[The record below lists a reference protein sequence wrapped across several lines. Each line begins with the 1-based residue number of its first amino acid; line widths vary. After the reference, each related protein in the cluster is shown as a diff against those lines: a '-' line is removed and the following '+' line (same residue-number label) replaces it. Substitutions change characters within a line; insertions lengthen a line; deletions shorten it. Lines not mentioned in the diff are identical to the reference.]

1 MQCNALRILLGKR
14 DFAPAEVAQ
23 LDYQLLTRSP
33 RIGRKG
39 IGYIRD
45 WLRQFG
51 YEIANTPAPHPSKSN
66 QRKEKQLSR
75 AVNVLR
81 RNGFD
86 VQVASLLGQIKK

>member
-1 MQCNALRILLGKR
+1 MRCGFCLASATSRRRRWRNSTINC
-14 DFAPAEVAQ
+14 
-23 LDYQLLTRSP
+23 SP
-33 RIGRKG
+33 GRKG